1 MQCNTTASGSLAKQ
15 FPALDVPVSACGSV
29 NPDTESELE
38 RPEHLQLLEEIRCAR
53 FYWIWL
59 KKMEELSNSM
69 NLSLKTDQMSQAAQ
83 YGLRIDQF
91 RRVCVDIPELQVS
104 AADYYML
111 PERVEETILALKEEC
126 RALAQKEE
134 YVEMNKVSCML
145 RTLTASYSSL
155 PRHLRGESLPSP
167 PHSAHTSSRNN
178 NHSPP
183 SVRSLQ
189 AENEA
194 LRDSNA
200 ELNRT
205 ILELRETI
213 AALTGQLRTLQ
224 GVPTAAESRARR
236 K

>member
-1 MQCNTTASGSLAKQ
+1 
-15 FPALDVPVSACGSV
+15 
-29 NPDTESELE
+29 
-38 RPEHLQLLEEIRCAR
+38 
-53 FYWIWL
+53 
-59 KKMEELSNSM
+59 MEELSNSM
-69 NLSLKTDQMSQAAQ
+69 NLALKSDQMSQAAQ

-111 PERVEETILALKEEC
+111 PERVEEAIIALKEEC
-126 RALAQKEE
+126 RTLAQREE
-134 YVEMNKVSCML
+134 YVEMDKVSGML
-145 RTLTASYSSL
+145 RTLIATYRSL

-167 PHSAHTSSRNN
+167 SRSSHSHLKNN
-178 NHSPP
+178 NHFPP
-183 SVRSLQ
+183 SVRSLL

-194 LRDSNA
+194 LRDTSV

-205 ILELRETI
+205 ILEMRETI
-213 AALTGQLRTLQ
+213 ASLTGQLRTLQ